1 MKKTDYDTKISDF
14 EKKITDPN
22 HDKYGTTQEFNKLT
36 TKSFN
41 ARLAQ
46 ANLITKTDFDAKLQ
60 RLSKRIASNK
70 TKHLLVEN
78 KLRN

>member
-36 TKSFN
+36 T
-41 ARLAQ
+41 AQ

-70 TKHLLVEN
+70 TKHLPVEN